1 MKAMEAIKQRI
12 SVRSYTDQPLPDQ
25 VRSKLE
31 EGCRELKSGPFGAA
45 VRLNLLDLEPLN
57 PAEQRSL
64 GTYGVIRGARHY
76 ILGAVKKGKGSLED
90 IGYCMEKIV
99 LEATSLGLGT
109 CWLGGTFRRSA
120 FGARIDLTEDEM
132 LPAVSPVGYTAK
144 EISSADRIFRF
155 GARSRKRKPW
165 NELFFSI
172 DRNSPL
178 TEAEAGDYRQILE
191 AVRMGPSASN
201 RQPWRIIRDES
212 GTYHLYM
219 KENEIYNNLLGKIH
233 LQNVDIGIAM
243 CHFEIAAHESGLT
256 GSWKVNGPAYE
267 VPGLRHMA
275 TWR

>member
-45 VRLNLLDLEPLN
+45 VRLNLLDLEPLS

-120 FGARIDLTEDEM
+120 FGARIDLTEAEM
-132 LPAVSPVGYTAK
+132 LPAVSPVGYPAK

-155 GARSRKRKPW
+155 GSRSRKRKPW

-233 LQNVDIGIAM
+233 LQNVDMGITM
-243 CHFEIAAHESGLT
+243 CHFEIAAHELGLT

>member
-1 MKAMEAIKQRI
+1 MKVMEAIKQRI

-31 EGCRELKSGPFGAA
+31 KCCREIKSGPFGAA
-45 VRLNLLDLEPLN
+45 VRLNLLDLEPLS

-99 LEATSLGLGT
+99 LEATSFGLGT

-120 FGARIDLTEDEM
+120 FGARIDLTDDEM
-132 LPAVSPVGYTAK
+132 LPAVTPVGYPSK

-155 GARSRKRKPW
+155 GARSGKRKPW
-165 NELFFSI
+165 DELFFRI
-172 DRNSPL
+172 DRSSPL
-178 TEAEAGDYRQILE
+178 TEAEAGDYRQVLE
-191 AVRMGPSASN
+191 AVRMGPSSSN
-201 RQPWRIIRDES
+201 RQPWRIIRDEL

-243 CHFEIAAHESGLT
+243 CHFEIAAQELGLT
-256 GSWKVNGPAYE
+256 GSWKVDGPAYE
-267 VPGLRHMA
+267 IQGLRHMA
-275 TWR
+275 AWK